1 MELPDD
7 VLGLIRAYSKP
18 AFKHFREYNRALKV
32 LEKEEWQGLKDKLR
46 RDGDAVVPTLLL
58 YLDAWTQLQKAQII
72 HWDYYRF
79 HLMGRRLQETNIL
92 DELANKCDEVQL
104 KTTLVKTI
112 YRKLVVLIY
121 GQALPES
128 ALYGYD

>member
-18 AFKHFREYNRALKV
+18 AFKHFREYNHALKV
-32 LEKEEWQGLKDKLR
+32 LEKEEWKGLKAKLR
-46 RDGDAVVPTLLL
+46 TDGDAVVPTLFL

-79 HLMGRRLQETNIL
+79 HLMGHRLQDTNIL
-92 DELANKCDEVQL
+92 DELANKCDEVQE
-104 KTTLVKTI
+104 KTTLVKSI
-112 YRKLVVLIY
+112 YRKLVVQIY
-121 GQALPES
+121 GQSLPEC